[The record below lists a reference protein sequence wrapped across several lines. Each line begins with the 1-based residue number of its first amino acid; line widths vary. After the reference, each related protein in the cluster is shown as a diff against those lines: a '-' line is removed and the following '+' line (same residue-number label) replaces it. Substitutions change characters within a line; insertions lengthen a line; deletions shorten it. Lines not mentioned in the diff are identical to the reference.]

1 MGEGADQVIIFR
13 KQAGGPTQYGE
24 SDRVAD
30 LNSGDSYTI
39 QGFKGTSF
47 DVTVRVKSFE
57 NNDRTV
63 PIEIITGTTGPI
75 TQPPTSTPDPS
86 FENLGSGYCRD
97 SAGQYNTGNWDTNS
111 YCVDLPA
118 CQAECKAQDRCVGVA
133 WALEPTSDTDTVCGP
148 QSLPR
153 CVVYYGMTA
162 PVVVVEKASE
172 VPEEYTAYRYK
183 FPIVSPPTPEP
194 TSEPTPEPTLEPTVF
209 DDVDFD
215 TLAPS
220 MSPTNECP
228 ADSTGVVYKKGLKCK
243 KLKKKKNNKIKK
255 ICKKSYTVSGTK
267 VQVYDSCPTTCGK
280 KGFGQCS
287 YLSN

>member
-47 DVTVRVKSFE
+47 DVTIRVKSFE
-57 NNDRTV
+57 NNDRTA

-97 SAGQYNTGNWDTNS
+97 SAGQYNAGNWDTNS

-133 WALEPTSDTDTVCGP
+133 WALEPSSDTDTVCGP

-194 TSEPTPEPTLEPTVF
+194 TPEPTVF
-209 DDVDFD
+209 DDV
-215 TLAPS
+215 
-220 MSPTNECP
+220 ECGD
-228 ADSTGVVYKKGLKCK
+228 DSEFRWKGKAKFNCGWVAKKKGRG
-243 KLKKKKNNKIKK
+243 KNR
-255 ICKKSYTVSGTK
+255 
-267 VQVYDSCPTTCGK
+267 CGK
-280 KGFGQCS
+280 KAGGGQSGRVRDYCQETC
-287 YLSN
+287 NQC